1 MVFTVAKRVSVIGI
15 AAATLAAAA
24 AAGAEETS
32 SITWLGTVAEALL
45 SGAAFWQLEAQRHE
59 LLFMDYVLSARGL
72 AFEMCIPFKS
82 QCLLCSESACLCTD
96 DSMFVVQLRLCDLS
110 PGLFD

>member
-1 MVFTVAKRVSVIGI
+1 M
-15 AAATLAAAA
+15 
-24 AAGAEETS
+24 
-32 SITWLGTVAEALL
+32 
-45 SGAAFWQLEAQRHE
+45 
-59 LLFMDYVLSARGL
+59 LSARGL

-82 QCLLCSESACLCTD
+82 QCLLCSESARLCTD